1 VTGEAALNEGMQGHD
16 GLAAGA
22 DEPLLT
28 ADELIARAHR
38 LYSAKQYVAA
48 AELAGRAAKLRPQDD
63 ELWNA
68 QGVFWRAGG
77 RATEAVWC
85 YRRALAL
92 APENGGYWSNLGN
105 ALKDTKQIET
115 AVVCQQRATELAPR
129 NFEYRENLALAL
141 MAGNRHGEALAVF
154 DEAQRLKP
162 DLTGLRFNRAMA
174 ALHLGDYAGAWPDY
188 EVRLPHRE
196 NPRTLPGERWHGQ
209 AYRGQRLLVTCEQ
222 GMGDAIWAARY
233 FRHAKA
239 LGGDL
244 IVECHEPLLPLIKRM
259 PEVAGVLCLGDELP
273 AADFHVYLCSLPGFF
288 TREMASIP
296 TEPYIAAPTDRA
308 AKFEPAVQRAGDA
321 LRVGIV
327 WSGNMQF
334 IRNKDR
340 AIPVQAFLQA
350 FALPG
355 VQLYSLQKG
364 PRERDLKTL
373 TKDAAIIDLAPLIEN
388 FVDTATA
395 VSQLDLVIMTDS
407 SVAHLCGAMG
417 RPVWVLLGYVSFWL
431 WLLDRGDSPW
441 YPSMR
446 LFRQRAW
453 GDWGGAFDA
462 ATAELLRLSFEKR
475 RGQ

>member
-1 VTGEAALNEGMQGHD
+1 MTSDAALSEDAQARD
-16 GLAAGA
+16 GPAANA
-22 DEPLLT
+22 DELLT
-28 ADELIARAHR
+28 ADELIARARR

-48 AELAGRAAKLRPQDD
+48 AEHAGRAANLRPEDD

-77 RATEAVWC
+77 RAADAVWC
-85 YRRALAL
+85 YRRALVL
-92 APENGGYWSNLGN
+92 SPENAGYWSNLGN
-105 ALKDTKQIET
+105 ALKDSKQIEA
-115 AVVCQQRATELAPR
+115 AVVCQHRAIEIAPR

-141 MAGNRHGEALAVF
+141 MAGNRHGEAIAVF

-162 DLTGLRFNRAMA
+162 EFTTVRFNRAMA
-174 ALHLGDYAGAWPDY
+174 ALHVGDYAGAWPDY
-188 EVRLPHRE
+188 EVRLLHKDDQ
-196 NPRTLPGERWHGQ
+196 RTLPGERWQGQ
-209 AYRGQRLLVTCEQ
+209 AYRGQRLLVACEQ
-222 GMGDAIWAARY
+222 GLGDAIWAARY

-239 LGGDL
+239 LGGAL
-244 IVECHEPLLPLIKRM
+244 IVECHEPLLPLIRRL
-259 PEVAGVLCLGDELP
+259 PEVDEVLCLGDALP

-288 TREMASIP
+288 TRDMASIP
-296 TEPYIAAPTDRA
+296 AEPYIAAPADHA
-308 AKFEPAVQRAGDA
+308 AKFEPVMQRAGDA

-364 PRERDLKTL
+364 PRERDLKIL
-373 TKDAAIIDLAPLIEN
+373 TKDAAIIDLAPLLES
-388 FVDTATA
+388 FVDTAA
-395 VSQLDLVIMTDS
+395 VVSMLDLVIMTDS

-417 RPVWVLLGYVSFWL
+417 RPVWLLLGYVSFWL
-431 WLLDRGDSPW
+431 WLLDRTDSPW

-462 ATAELLRLSFEKR
+462 ATAELLRLSLER
-475 RGQ
+475 RRRP